1 MRDMRIVQ
9 EMYARGFEFLPLD
22 IYRAKA
28 REFQIIDGKLMPSL
42 NSLDGLGEKAAEA
55 VVDAVKD
62 GNFLSIEDFSNR
74 TKVNGTICGLMSDLG
89 LLKDLPRSNQ
99 LSLFDLQ

>member
-74 TKVNGTICGLMSDLG
+74 TKINGTICGLMSDLG

>member
-1 MRDMRIVQ
+1 M
-9 EMYARGFEFLPLD
+9 
-22 IYRAKA
+22 
-28 REFQIIDGKLMPSL
+28 
-42 NSLDGLGEKAAEA
+42 
-55 VVDAVKD
+55 DAVKD

-99 LSLFDLQ
+99 LSLYDLQ